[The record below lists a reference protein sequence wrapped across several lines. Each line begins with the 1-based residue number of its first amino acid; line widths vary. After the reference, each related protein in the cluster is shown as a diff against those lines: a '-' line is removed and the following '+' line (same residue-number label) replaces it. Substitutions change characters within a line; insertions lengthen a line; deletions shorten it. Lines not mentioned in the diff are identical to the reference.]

1 VLAQLVP
8 GHFESDAELR
18 RYEALLQMA
27 DLVVCD
33 SDLQQLF
40 SDISKRLHQVVDFD
54 VIVFSMHDPAAN
66 RMQVHYYECA
76 TGDLAQLGE
85 LSVDETASGWVWL
98 NQSALIIRDMDKEMR
113 FQRGFQ
119 LFREAGIKSYSCFPL
134 TTAQKRLGALGLGT
148 FKLQPCEEKDLR
160 LLQRM
165 AELISLAI
173 ENVQGR
179 QALQQ
184 EKERTQM
191 LLEVNAA
198 LVSNLDLPELF
209 PAISGF
215 IRKVIRQ
222 DYASL
227 SLYDEQ
233 RQTLVKYAR
242 DWPGMNGS
250 STLSAELS
258 LKESA
263 PGRAFLERET
273 RVFSREELIAMR
285 SSLIDNIKGV
295 QWLCSVPLLTRKGA
309 VGTINFARKDADV
322 FTAQDLRLLKQIAG
336 QIAIAMDNSRAYQE
350 IAGLTKKLSGE
361 KLYLQDE
368 IRAERNFEEIIGE
381 SPTLKRVLDQ
391 AKTVASSDATVLILG
406 ETGTGKELIAR
417 AIHRM
422 SRRRDA
428 TFIKMNCAA
437 IPTGLL
443 ESELFGHE
451 KGAFTGAITQKI
463 GRMELADKGTLFLD
477 EIGDIALELQPKLLR
492 VLQDQEFERLGGTR
506 TISVNI
512 RLIAATN
519 QDLAREVSE
528 KHFRSDLFYR
538 LNVFPIRIPPL
549 RERAD
554 DIPLLVRYFMHKFAS
569 RMGKMIDSVPSETM
583 QAFCSWHWPGN
594 VRELENFIERSVI
607 LTEGPVLRAPL
618 AELKTFTEE
627 DDEDAGTLE
636 HLERE
641 YIVRALREAGGVI
654 AGNRGAAARLGLK
667 RTTLQSRIQRMGIS
681 REEYLT

>member
-1 VLAQLVP
+1 MLAHLVP
-8 GHFESDAELR
+8 GSHFESDDELR

-27 DLVVCD
+27 DVVVCN
-33 SDLQQLF
+33 SGLQQLF
-40 SDISKRLHQVVDFD
+40 SDISERLHQVLDFD
-54 VIVFSMHDPAAN
+54 RIIYSLHNPAN
-66 RMQVHYYECA
+66 NKMEVLHSEPS
-76 TGDLAQLGE
+76 TSDIEHLGE
-85 LSVDETASGWVWL
+85 WPIDETISGWVWQ
-98 NQSALIIRDMDKEMR
+98 NQTVVLIPDIDQEVR
-113 FQRGFQ
+113 F
-119 LFREAGIKSYSCFPL
+119 ENGIKRLREIGMKSYFCFPL
-134 TTAQKRLGALGLGT
+134 TIGQKRIGGLGLAARVV
-148 FKLQPCEEKDLR
+148 QPCEEKNRRFLER
-160 LLQRM
+160 V
-165 AELISLAI
+165 AELVSLAI
-173 ENVQGR
+173 ENALSTNV
-179 QALQQ
+179 LQQ
-184 EKERTQM
+184 ENERIQM

-233 RQTLVKYAR
+233 RQTLVKYAS
-242 DWPGMNGS
+242 DWPGKNGN
-250 STLSAELS
+250 STLATELS
-258 LKESA
+258 LKETA
-263 PGRAFLERET
+263 PGRAFLEREAKIY
-273 RVFSREELIAMR
+273 SRQELVALR
-285 SSLIDNIKGV
+285 STLIENLEGV
-295 QWLCSVPLLTRKGA
+295 QWLCSIPLVTRKGA
-309 VGTINFARKDADV
+309 VGTINFARKDTDA
-322 FTAQDLRLLKQIAG
+322 FCAQDVSLLKQIAG
-336 QIAIAMDNSRAYQE
+336 QIAIAMDNSRAYRE
-350 IAGLTKKLSGE
+350 IAALTEKLSGE

-368 IRAERNFEEIIGE
+368 IRSELNFEEIIGE
-381 SPTLKRVLDQ
+381 SRVLKRVLDQ

-422 SRRRDA
+422 SLRSNA
-428 TFIKMNCAA
+428 SFIKMNCAA

-451 KGAFTGAITQKI
+451 KGAFTGAISQKI
-463 GRMELADKGTLFLD
+463 GRLELADKGSLFLD

-506 TISVNI
+506 TIGVNI

-519 QDLAREVSE
+519 QDLAKGVSE

-554 DIPLLVRYFMHKFAS
+554 DIPLLVRYFVHKFSA
-569 RMGKMIDSVPSETM
+569 RMGKLIDSIPSETM
-583 QAFCSWHWPGN
+583 HALCSWHWPGN

-607 LTEGPVLRAPL
+607 LTNGSVLRAPL
-618 AELKTFTEE
+618 AELAALTEE
-627 DDEDAGTLE
+627 NENDGTLE

-641 YIVRALREAGGVI
+641 YIIRALRETGGVI

-681 REEYLT
+681 REEYGD

>member
-1 VLAQLVP
+1 
-8 GHFESDAELR
+8 
-18 RYEALLQMA
+18 MA
-27 DLVVCD
+27 DVVVCH

-40 SDISKRLHQVVDFD
+40 RDVSERLHQVVDFD
-54 VIVFSMHDPAAN
+54 LIVFTLHNPANNKMLLRYSESSGSNLEFLDELPIEEAP
-66 RMQVHYYECA
+66 
-76 TGDLAQLGE
+76 TGWA
-85 LSVDETASGWVWL
+85 WL
-98 NQSALIIRDMDKEMR
+98 NQTPLIIPDVGKETR
-113 FQRGFQ
+113 FQGGLKMIRN
-119 LFREAGIKSYSCFPL
+119 AGIRSYFCFPVTL
-134 TTAQKRLGALGLGT
+134 AGKKLGGIGLGCATAQSCAENDQR
-148 FKLQPCEEKDLR
+148 F
-160 LLQRM
+160 LQRV
-165 AELISLAI
+165 AELVALAI
-173 ENVQGR
+173 ENAQSSG
-179 QALQQ
+179 ALQQ

-191 LLEVNAA
+191 LLKVNAA

-215 IRKVIRQ
+215 IRNVIRQ

-227 SLYDEQ
+227 ALYDEQ
-233 RQTLVKYAR
+233 RQTLSKYAR

-250 STLSAELS
+250 STLATELP
-258 LKESA
+258 LKETA

-273 RVFSREELIAMR
+273 KIYSRQDLINLR
-285 SSLIDNIKGV
+285 SSLIENVDGV
-295 QWLCSVPLLTRKGA
+295 QWLCCIPLLTRNGA
-309 VGTINFARKDADV
+309 VGTINFARKDSDV
-322 FTAQDLRLLKQIAG
+322 FSAQDLNLLKQIAG
-336 QIAIAMDNSRAYQE
+336 QIAIAMDNSHAYRE
-350 IAGLTKKLSGE
+350 IAALTKKLSGE

-368 IRAERNFEEIIGE
+368 IRSELNFEEIIGE
-381 SPTLKRVLDQ
+381 SRVLKRVLDQ

-422 SRRRDA
+422 SLRSDA
-428 TFIKMNCAA
+428 SFIKMNCAA

-463 GRMELADKGTLFLD
+463 GRLELADKGTLFLD

-506 TISVNI
+506 TFGVDI

-519 QDLAREVSE
+519 QDLAKEVSE

-554 DIPLLVRYFMHKFAS
+554 DIPLLVRYFVHKFSA
-569 RMGKMIDSVPSETM
+569 RMGKIIDSIPGETM
-583 QAFCSWHWPGN
+583 QALCNWHWPGN

-607 LTEGPVLRAPL
+607 LTDGSALRAPL
-618 AELKTFTEE
+618 AELATLTEE
-627 DDEDAGTLE
+627 DENGGTLQ

-641 YIVRALREAGGVI
+641 YIVRALRETGGVI
-654 AGNRGAAARLGLK
+654 AGHRGAAARLGLK

-681 REEYLT
+681 REEYGN

>member
-1 VLAQLVP
+1 MTSN
-8 GHFESDAELR
+8 G
-18 RYEALLQMA
+18 
-27 DLVVCD
+27 
-33 SDLQQLF
+33 
-40 SDISKRLHQVVDFD
+40 
-54 VIVFSMHDPAAN
+54 
-66 RMQVHYYECA
+66 
-76 TGDLAQLGE
+76 
-85 LSVDETASGWVWL
+85 
-98 NQSALIIRDMDKEMR
+98 
-113 FQRGFQ
+113 
-119 LFREAGIKSYSCFPL
+119 
-134 TTAQKRLGALGLGT
+134 
-148 FKLQPCEEKDLR
+148 
-160 LLQRM
+160 
-165 AELISLAI
+165 
-173 ENVQGR
+173 
-179 QALQQ
+179 QA
-184 EKERTQM
+184 
-191 LLEVNAA
+191 
-198 LVSNLDLPELF
+198 
-209 PAISGF
+209 
-215 IRKVIRQ
+215 
-222 DYASL
+222 
-227 SLYDEQ
+227 
-233 RQTLVKYAR
+233 LVKYAR

-250 STLSAELS
+250 STIATELS
-258 LKESA
+258 LKESG

-273 RVFSREELIAMR
+273 KIYGREELIAMR
-285 SSLIDNIKGV
+285 STLIDNIEGI
-295 QWLCSVPLLTRKGA
+295 QWLCSVPLLTWKGA
-309 VGTINFARKDADV
+309 VGTINFARKDSDV
-322 FTAQDLRLLKQIAG
+322 FSAQDLSLLKQIAG
-336 QIAIAMDNSRAYQE
+336 QIAIAMDNSRAYRE
-350 IAGLTKKLSGE
+350 IAALTEKLSGE

-368 IRAERNFEEIIGE
+368 IRAELNFDEIIGE
-381 SPTLKRVLDQ
+381 SRTLKRVLDQ
-391 AKTVASSDATVLILG
+391 AKTVASSDATVLVLG

-451 KGAFTGAITQKI
+451 KGAFTGAISQKI

-549 RERAD
+549 RERGD
-554 DIPLLVRYFMHKFAS
+554 DIPLLVRYFVHKFAS

-618 AELKTFTEE
+618 AELR
-627 DDEDAGTLE
+627 TL
-636 HLERE
+636 HR
-641 YIVRALREAGGVI
+641 RR
-654 AGNRGAAARLGLK
+654 R
-667 RTTLQSRIQRMGIS
+667 
-681 REEYLT
+681 